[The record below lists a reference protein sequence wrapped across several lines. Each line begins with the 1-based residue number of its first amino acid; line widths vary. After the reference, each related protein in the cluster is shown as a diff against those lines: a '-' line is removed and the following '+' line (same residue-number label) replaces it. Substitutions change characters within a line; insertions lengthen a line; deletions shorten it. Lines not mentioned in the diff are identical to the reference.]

1 MLPGRSARAGGSDA
15 GHASTALRRPP
26 EEKVPF
32 SPLRRQYGGVPAGRQ
47 PVDGPARLL
56 NWTDSDGLAAPDV
69 IAGGGTRTHT
79 DLRPGAFEAPS
90 STIPT
95 LRRAGHCLNRL
106 KRSHRTSAA
115 RVGRRAGGEYIP
127 STLVGNLSEMVPS
140 KGSNDDRDLVG
151 RARRGDREAFTQLIV
166 QYQVPLYNMALRMVG
181 RPDDAAD
188 IAQEAFLRAW
198 EKIRTLREAPFKSW
212 LFQIAANL
220 CYDHFRRGRRY
231 GVMPDDD
238 QTSTS
243 NVVGLGIATP
253 DRQERAEANE
263 RTRLVRDSI
272 AALDHDMRIAI
283 VLRDVNGMAYDEIAA
298 VLRVP
303 LGTVKSRIARARAQ
317 VQEHLQRH
325 PDFFPT
331 TEDAHAE

>member
-1 MLPGRSARAGGSDA
+1 MAGPGRAVNRFATPISRRVATPEPAARSELPEEGLEPTRTYAQA
-15 GHASTALRRPP
+15 LLRRPRLT
-26 EEKVPF
+26 F
-32 SPLRRQYGGVPAGRQ
+32 RHSGLCARRVY
-47 PVDGPARLL
+47 
-56 NWTDSDGLAAPDV
+56 
-69 IAGGGTRTHT
+69 
-79 DLRPGAFEAPS
+79 
-90 STIPT
+90 
-95 LRRAGHCLNRL
+95 
-106 KRSHRTSAA
+106 
-115 RVGRRAGGEYIP
+115 P
-127 STLVGNLSEMVPS
+127 STLVGNLLGMFT
-140 KGSNDDRDLVG
+140 SNSQDDRDLVG

-198 EKIRTLREAPFKSW
+198 EEIRTLREAPFKSW

-231 GVMPDDD
+231 GVMPEDD

-243 NVVGLGIATP
+243 NVVGLGVATP
-253 DRQERAEANE
+253 DPQECAEANE
-263 RTRLVRDSI
+263 RTRLVRDCI
-272 AALDHDMRIAI
+272 QALDHDMRIAI

-317 VQEHLQRH
+317 VQKRLQQH

-331 TEDAHAE
+331 REDAHAE

>member
-1 MLPGRSARAGGSDA
+1 M
-15 GHASTALRRPP
+15 
-26 EEKVPF
+26 
-32 SPLRRQYGGVPAGRQ
+32 
-47 PVDGPARLL
+47 
-56 NWTDSDGLAAPDV
+56 
-69 IAGGGTRTHT
+69 
-79 DLRPGAFEAPS
+79 
-90 STIPT
+90 
-95 LRRAGHCLNRL
+95 
-106 KRSHRTSAA
+106 
-115 RVGRRAGGEYIP
+115 
-127 STLVGNLSEMVPS
+127 
-140 KGSNDDRDLVG
+140 DDRDLVG
-151 RARRGDREAFTQLIV
+151 RARRGDREAFTQLIM

-198 EKIRTLREAPFKSW
+198 EKIGSLRDAPFKSW

-231 GVMPDDD
+231 GVMPEDD
-238 QTSTS
+238 QTS

-253 DRQERAEANE
+253 DPQERAEANA

-283 VLRDVNGMAYDEIAA
+283 ILRDVNGMSYDEIAT

-317 VQEHLQRH
+317 VQERLQQH

-331 TEDAHAE
+331 REDAHAD

>member
-1 MLPGRSARAGGSDA
+1 M
-15 GHASTALRRPP
+15 
-26 EEKVPF
+26 F
-32 SPLRRQYGGVPAGRQ
+32 
-47 PVDGPARLL
+47 
-56 NWTDSDGLAAPDV
+56 
-69 IAGGGTRTHT
+69 
-79 DLRPGAFEAPS
+79 
-90 STIPT
+90 
-95 LRRAGHCLNRL
+95 
-106 KRSHRTSAA
+106 
-115 RVGRRAGGEYIP
+115 
-127 STLVGNLSEMVPS
+127 PS
-140 KGSNDDRDLVG
+140 KGSNDDRDLVS

-231 GVMPDDD
+231 GVMPDED
-238 QTSTS
+238 QTSHQTG
-243 NVVGLGIATP
+243 NVVGLGIAAP
-253 DRQERAEANE
+253 DPQERAEANA

-272 AALDHDMRIAI
+272 QALDHDMRIAI
-283 VLRDVNGMAYDEIAA
+283 ILRDVNGLAYDEIAA
-298 VLRVP
+298 VLRLP

-317 VQEHLQRH
+317 VQERLQQH

-331 TEDAHAE
+331 REDAHAE